1 MKLLDDGVLVR
12 VPEERISKGGI
23 AIPESAL
30 TVGNTKGKVVAVG
43 PGELTPS
50 NGTWKR
56 KPMDI
61 PVGSLVLLAPH
72 AGRDVRIEDELHFL
86 CRRKEIWC
94 ILDDYTDVD

>member
-1 MKLLDDGVLVR
+1 MKLLDDGVLVLI
-12 VPEERISKGGI
+12 PEERVSKGGI

-43 PGELTPS
+43 PGELTIL
-50 NGTWKR
+50 NGHWNR

-61 PVGSLVLLAPH
+61 KVGSLVLLAPH
-72 AGRDVRIEDELHFL
+72 AGRDVRIDDQLHFL

-94 ILDDYTDVD
+94 ILDDYGDID